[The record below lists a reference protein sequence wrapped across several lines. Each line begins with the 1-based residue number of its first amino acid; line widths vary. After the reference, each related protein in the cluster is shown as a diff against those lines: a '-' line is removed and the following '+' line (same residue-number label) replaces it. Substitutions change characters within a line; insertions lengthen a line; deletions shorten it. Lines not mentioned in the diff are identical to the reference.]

1 MKPTL
6 LLAVIGGL
14 MWCGAGC
21 DSKPAEPVA
30 SPAPPA
36 APAEAPKAPV
46 ANAPAYKPEYALA
59 IEQSTT
65 TPKTYAVTYSA
76 KVNSGGW
83 KLTSDSV
90 LVEEYNGMMACR
102 IFATLEQ
109 PNPSA
114 TVTQEM
120 QTITGKYDAGTVEI
134 GRVEFS
140 VRRQVNGVTYT
151 SPAAY
156 SVVKNIKYPY

>member
-1 MKPTL
+1 MSGMKPNL
-6 LLAVIGGL
+6 ILAIIGCL
-14 MWCGAGC
+14 AMCGVGC

-30 SPAPPA
+30 APA

-46 ANAPAYKPEYALA
+46 AEVPAYKPEYALA

-76 KVNSGGW
+76 KVNTGGW
-83 KLTSDSV
+83 TLKTDKV
-90 LVEEYNGMMACR
+90 LVEEYNGMMAAR
-102 IFATLEQ
+102 IYATLEQ
-109 PNPSA
+109 PNPST
-114 TVTQEM
+114 TVTQAME
-120 QTITGKYDAGTVEI
+120 TLTEKYDAGTVEI

-140 VRRQVNGVTYT
+140 VRRHVNGITYT
-151 SPAAY
+151 SPALY